1 MDLNFEV
8 TATCSTTS
16 ARAARFRTTRN
27 ELMTPQFMPVGTLGS
42 VKALDSLDLER
53 LGATIILGNTY
64 HLALRPGVPTLEA
77 LGGLHTMA
85 AWSRSILTDSGGFQI
100 LSLTGLR
107 KLTEAGVKFRSHI
120 DGALLDLT
128 PERSVEIQSAI
139 GSDIAM
145 VLDHL
150 APSDSSR
157 EVIVEAMER
166 TTRWALRSLA
176 ARTRIDQTGAQAVA
190 QALFAIVQGGVDL
203 DLRTRH
209 AQELADHPF
218 DGYAVGGLAVG
229 ESIPQ
234 MYDTVGHTAA
244 LLPMDKP
251 RYLMG
256 VGTPQDLVE
265 GVARGIDLFDCVMP
279 TRNARNGH
287 LFTRFGDLKIRN
299 ARHKN
304 DPGPADSTCSCYTC
318 AGQTLPDGRVSGGFS
333 RAYLHHL
340 DRCGEMLGPMLAS
353 IHNLHYYLNLMR
365 ELREAIEA
373 GSLSALTTRFHADRA
388 RGV

>member
-8 TATCSTTS
+8 TATCSTTA

-279 TRNARNGH
+279 TRNARKGG
-287 LFTRFGDLKIRN
+287 LFVNRGREKINLNN
-299 ARHKN
+299 ARFRN
-304 DPGPADSTCSCYTC
+304 QRAPLDEACLCYTC
-318 AGQTLPDGRVSGGFS
+318 RTYGAGYLRHLLVSKELIVY
-333 RAYLHHL
+333 RLL
-340 DRCGEMLGPMLAS
+340 S
-353 IHNLHYYLNLMR
+353 IHNLHIYLELMR
-365 ELREAIEA
+365 EMREALAEKRFAAFRRAWWSGVEA
-373 GSLSALTTRFHADRA
+373 ALPGRPD
-388 RGV
+388 

>member
-279 TRNARNGH
+279 TRNARKGG
-287 LFTRFGDLKIRN
+287 LFVNRGREKINLNN
-299 ARHKN
+299 ARFRN
-304 DPGPADSTCSCYTC
+304 QRAPLDEACLCYTC
-318 AGQTLPDGRVSGGFS
+318 RTYGAGYLRHLLVSKELIVY
-333 RAYLHHL
+333 RLL
-340 DRCGEMLGPMLAS
+340 S
-353 IHNLHYYLNLMR
+353 IHNLHIYLELMR
-365 ELREAIEA
+365 EMREALAEKRFAAFRRAWWSGVEA
-373 GSLSALTTRFHADRA
+373 ALPGRPD
-388 RGV
+388 